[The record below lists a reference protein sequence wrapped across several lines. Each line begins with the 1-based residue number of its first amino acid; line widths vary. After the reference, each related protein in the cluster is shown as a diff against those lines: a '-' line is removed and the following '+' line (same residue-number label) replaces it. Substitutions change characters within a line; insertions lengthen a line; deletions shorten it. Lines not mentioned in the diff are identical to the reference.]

1 MSCGHDERR
10 PAFSRRRMS
19 SVIGGEG
26 WYETWMSALPRS
38 QQAFRSCHL
47 CDSGRG
53 VAYRRQG
60 LSPLTYRPANR
71 IRPLPYDCGSIPT
84 RSASDVQ
91 RLGSPLDTWVGKDPM
106 QPFRRRCRTASMRSV
121 PIRGFQGISG
131 GIVKRQGGWAVV
143 ERGKTEGALSK
154 WCARQDLNL

>member
-1 MSCGHDERR
+1 MVRDMDVGLATIAACVPFLPPVRFG
-10 PAFSRRRMS
+10 SRS
-19 SVIGGEG
+19 GV
-26 WYETWMSALPRS
+26 SATGP
-38 QQAFRSCHL
+38 
-47 CDSGRG
+47 
-53 VAYRRQG
+53 
-60 LSPLTYRPANR
+60 LSLRYRPANR

-131 GIVKRQGGWAVV
+131 GTVKRQGGWAVV
-143 ERGKTEGALSK
+143 EQGRTEGVLSK